1 MRFLL
6 STLLFLALGA
16 CSSAPNIT
24 PEDRPA
30 KLTLKDYRT
39 GSDFFLLNE
48 AHTSSVDFYSEVR
61 GSASAKVVPNL
72 DMGALMMALDDSGYF
87 EIADA
92 GFRRSPGARTTL
104 MLEVGDEKYS
114 LSMTADN
121 EASRIKKVQQC
132 NEAFLALYNAHF
144 SMQFIDN
151 PAGKGLL
158 EQQQRDLAN
167 SRNRRVFQ

>member
-16 CSSAPNIT
+16 CSSGPNIT
-24 PEDRPA
+24 PEERPT

-61 GSASAKVVPNL
+61 GNASAKVVPNL

-92 GFRRSPGARTTL
+92 GFRRTPGARTTL
-104 MLEVGDEKYS
+104 MLELGGEKYS
-114 LSMTADN
+114 LSMTLD
-121 EASRIKKVQQC
+121 EPSRIEKVQKC

-158 EQQQRDLAN
+158 EQQQRDLVN
-167 SRNRRVFQ
+167 SRKGRAFQ